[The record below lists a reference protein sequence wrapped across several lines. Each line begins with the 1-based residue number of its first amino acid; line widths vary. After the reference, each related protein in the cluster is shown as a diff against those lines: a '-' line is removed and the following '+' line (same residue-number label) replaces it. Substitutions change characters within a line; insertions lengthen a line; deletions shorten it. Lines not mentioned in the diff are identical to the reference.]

1 MENTDNLNSITPN
14 QKYAIGLLSIGTF
27 LEYFDLMLYVHMA
40 VLLNELFFP
49 KTDPHTASILAAS
62 AFCST
67 YVLRPFGALIFGYLG
82 DNIGRKSTVI
92 ITTFIMS
99 LSCLV
104 MANLPTYEQIG
115 ITAAVVVT
123 ICRILQGMSSMG
135 EGTGAELYLTETTT
149 PPARYPVVA
158 TIVVSASIGTTAAL
172 GMASLVTSY
181 NLNWRLAFWIGAI
194 VALIGT
200 VARTTLRETP
210 DFADAKRRIQKV
222 VKDAKEDPGILESS
236 PIWQEQVNK
245 KTALSLFL
253 IQCLWP
259 ACLYFAYIHCGN
271 VLKSTFG
278 LTPEQVI
285 HQNFIVAMG
294 QLVSYL
300 LLTYLSYKVYPLNIL
315 KVKLAIFATFMLV
328 CPYLLGH
335 IDSSFQLL
343 LIQLFVVIFVP
354 TDFPAASIF
363 YVHFPVFKRF
373 TYASLMYALSRALM
387 SVITSFGIVY
397 LIDYFGHWGILV
409 IMVPIILGYRF
420 GLSHFQRLE
429 QELAYGSQ
437 KKTSALYLKKAH
449 PAG

>member
-1 MENTDNLNSITPN
+1 MENTGNLNSVTPN

-135 EGTGAELYLTETTT
+135 EGTGAELYLTETTS

-172 GMASLVTSY
+172 AMASLVTSY
-181 NLNWRLAFWIGAI
+181 NLNWRLAFWIGAV

-222 VKDAKEDPGILESS
+222 VKDAKEDPGILKSS

-271 VLKSTFG
+271 ILKSMFG
-278 LTPEQVI
+278 FTSEQVI

-335 IDSSFQLL
+335 IDSSLQLL
-343 LIQLFVVIFVP
+343 LIQLFVVIFAP

-363 YVHFPVFKRF
+363 YIHFPVFKRF

-420 GLSHFQRLE
+420 GLSHFQKLE
-429 QELAYGSQ
+429 QELAYGAQ
-437 KKTSALYLKKAH
+437 KKTSALYLNKAR